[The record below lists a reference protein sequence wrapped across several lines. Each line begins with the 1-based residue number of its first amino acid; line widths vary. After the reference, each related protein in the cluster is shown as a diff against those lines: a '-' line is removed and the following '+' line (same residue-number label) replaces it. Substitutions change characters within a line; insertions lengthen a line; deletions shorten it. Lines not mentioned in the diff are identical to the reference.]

1 MTVSLGTNTV
11 SESVEEMRALV
22 EDILAGRYK
31 KGGEIPGWDGRAAE
45 RVVAALAERYG
56 G

>member
-1 MTVSLGTNTV
+1 MLG
-11 SESVEEMRALV
+11 LV

-31 KGGEIPGWDGRAAE
+31 KGAEIPGWDGHAAE